1 MAEQEARVQAI
12 REVHDREKE
21 RLLRGRQEL
30 QQQVYGHQV
39 CASLTHSYGKKKLVR
54 SNVTEFSLIY
64 FFRCRNLQEFLL
76 ARENSD
82 LKHFFPALIRCFIF
96 YRLPTERCKDS
107 CAEVVNIK
115 LLINL

>member
-39 CASLTHSYGKKKLVR
+39 CASLTHSYSMVKKK
-54 SNVTEFSLIY
+54 
-64 FFRCRNLQEFLL
+64 
-76 ARENSD
+76 
-82 LKHFFPALIRCFIF
+82 
-96 YRLPTERCKDS
+96 
-107 CAEVVNIK
+107 
-115 LLINL
+115 